1 MIIKVRNLLDD
12 KAQYSF
18 LSFGEAS
25 GVTSLRIKNI
35 NAFQASWA
43 VQIGKTGEEQ
53 AEIKILGTATPSG
66 TALTLATASTYDHP
80 SDTPVYAIKY
90 DKLIFKRS
98 TSGTAGTATAIT
110 NGTVAITPDSTYT
123 QFDDTS
129 AADGYAYKASFY
141 NSITTEETADSDWLT
156 TDGFPFD
163 SLAALRQRVKN
174 KLFSSRFV
182 TQDAIIDDWLNEWLD
197 DMDQAAIKVN
207 KEYLIG
213 TANVAFGTNGF
224 ATISAN
230 DFVELK
236 RVWIAYNSSEKYKAT
251 KKDLSEVYPNET
263 FTMTHPYYSWRGDTV
278 FQVLPA
284 ESGGTAEL
292 IYYARSTKMSD
303 DGDQLPYVMRPYSAS
318 FVNYALSEAYYLDNS
333 DAAGDRFFQKALQ
346 AKQDFVNQITPRNF
360 TGVQMMQL
368 TNEVF
373 GEGEVYW

>member
-25 GVTSLRIKNI
+25 GVTSVRIKNI

-53 AEIKILGTATPSG
+53 AEIKVLGTATPSG
-66 TALTLATASTYDHP
+66 TAITLATASTYDHP

-98 TSGTAGTATAIT
+98 TSGTAGTATALT
-110 NGTVAITPDSTYT
+110 NGTVPITPDSLYT

-129 AADGYAYKASFY
+129 AADGYAYKASFL

-163 SLAALRQRVKN
+163 ALAAMRQRVKN
-174 KLFSSRFV
+174 KLFGSRFLN
-182 TQDAIIDDWLNEWLD
+182 QDAIINDWLNEWLD

-207 KEYLIG
+207 KDYLMG
-213 TANVAFGTNGF
+213 TVNIPFGTNGF
-224 ATISAN
+224 ATVTAT
-230 DFVELK
+230 DFVDLK
-236 RVWIAYNSSEKYKAT
+236 RVWISYNSSEKYQST
-251 KKDLSEVYPNET
+251 KRDLTNIYPNEV
-263 FTMTHPYYSWRGDTV
+263 FSMTHPYHSWMGDTV
-278 FQVLPA
+278 FQVNPP

-292 IYYARSTKMSD
+292 VYYARSSKLND
-303 DGDQLPYVMRPYSAS
+303 DGDRLPHVMRPYSAS

-333 DAAGDRFFQKALQ
+333 DAAGDRFFQKAIQ
-346 AKQDFVNQITPRNF
+346 AKQEFVNQITPRNF
-360 TGVQMMQL
+360 TNTEMMQL